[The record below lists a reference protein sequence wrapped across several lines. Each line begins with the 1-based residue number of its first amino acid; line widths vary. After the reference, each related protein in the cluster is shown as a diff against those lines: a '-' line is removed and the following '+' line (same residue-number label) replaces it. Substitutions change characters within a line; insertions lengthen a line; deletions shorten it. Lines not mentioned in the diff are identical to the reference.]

1 MKDTCINLRA
11 LKNENH
17 IFELLMVFEGGGG
30 TDKSTGNHNINNT
43 IQEECYKAYEKALQW
58 ALNN

>member
-17 IFELLMVFEGGGG
+17 IFELLMVFEGGGQ
-30 TDKSTGNHNINNT
+30 TNQQET
-43 IQEECYKAYEKALQW
+43 II
-58 ALNN
+58 